1 MKRDETLRQTGG
13 CMLSVL
19 HRLAFALAL
28 IIGTALAIPADV
40 ARAQNFPERPIRLI
54 VAFSAGG
61 ATDVLAR
68 QIANDLKDA
77 LGQPVVVENRPG
89 ANGLIGWTHVA
100 TSEPDG
106 YTLLMAEN
114 ALAISQGLYK
124 HINFDPVRQL
134 DPVCLVGNAPLVLVT
149 STRLKANTLP
159 EFVALAKATPAGL
172 NYSSAGIGSVAH
184 LVFAVFMA
192 GAGIEAVHVP
202 YKGGGQAIA
211 DVAAGHIDAVMSAI
225 PVARGLI
232 AQGQVKG
239 LAVTS
244 SERSPVLPELPTL
257 REGGVTTADV
267 DLAFWWGL
275 FGPAKMPDAVKN
287 KLSAAFA
294 AALTTPQL
302 RERLAKIDIEPTFAP
317 APVLQTKLAH
327 EIANW
332 TKFIDA
338 HGIKAE

>member
-1 MKRDETLRQTGG
+1 M
-13 CMLSVL
+13 SVL
-19 HRLAFALAL
+19 HRIAFALVF
-28 IIGTALAIPADV
+28 ISTALAVPATI
-40 ARAQNFPERPIRLI
+40 AQAQNFPERPIRLI
-54 VAFSAGG
+54 VAFTAGG
-61 ATDVLAR
+61 ATDVMSR
-68 QIANDLKDA
+68 QIANDLKEA
-77 LGQPVVVENRPG
+77 LGQAVVVENRPG

-106 YTLLMAEN
+106 HTLLMAEN

-124 HINFDPVRQL
+124 HIAFDPIRQL
-134 DPVCLVGNAPLVLVT
+134 DPVCLVANAPLVLVT

-159 EFVALAKATPAGL
+159 EFIALAKATPARL

-184 LVFAVFMA
+184 LVFEVFMA
-192 GAGIEAVHVP
+192 GAGIQAVHVP

-232 AQGQVKG
+232 EQGQVKG

-244 SERSPVLPELPTL
+244 SERSPVLPNLPTL

-275 FGPAKMPDAVKN
+275 FGPAGMPEAVKG

-294 AALTTPQL
+294 KALASPQV

-317 APVLQTKLAH
+317 APVLKTKLAH

-338 HGIKAE
+338 HGIKTE

>member
-1 MKRDETLRQTGG
+1 M
-13 CMLSVL
+13 SVL
-19 HRLAFALAL
+19 HRITLALVVSISAALAVP
-28 IIGTALAIPADV
+28 AAIAQ
-40 ARAQNFPERPIRLI
+40 AQNFPERPIRLI
-54 VAFSAGG
+54 VAFTAGG
-61 ATDVLAR
+61 ATDVMSR
-68 QIANDLKDA
+68 QIANDLKEA
-77 LGQPVVVENRPG
+77 LGQAVVVENRPG

-124 HINFDPVRQL
+124 HISFDPVRQL

-149 STRLKANTLP
+149 STKLKANTLP
-159 EFVALAKATPAGL
+159 EFIALARATPARL

-184 LVFAVFMA
+184 LVFEVFMA

-257 REGGVTTADV
+257 REGGVTTADI

-275 FGPAKMPDAVKN
+275 FGPAKMPEAVKS

-294 AALTTPQL
+294 AALSTQQL
-302 RERLAKIDIEPTFAP
+302 RERLARIDIEPTFAP
-317 APVLQTKLAH
+317 APVLRAKLAH

>member
-1 MKRDETLRQTGG
+1 M
-13 CMLSVL
+13 SVL
-19 HRLAFALAL
+19 HRIAFALVF
-28 IIGTALAIPADV
+28 IGAALAVPA
-40 ARAQNFPERPIRLI
+40 AIAQAQNFPERPIRLI
-54 VAFSAGG
+54 VAFTAGG
-61 ATDVLAR
+61 ATDVMSR
-68 QIANDLKDA
+68 QIANDLKEA
-77 LGQPVVVENRPG
+77 LGQAVVVENRPG

-106 YTLLMAEN
+106 HTLLMAEN

-124 HINFDPVRQL
+124 HINFDPIRQL
-134 DPVCLVGNAPLVLVT
+134 DPVCLVANAPLVLVT
-149 STRLKANTLP
+149 STRLKASTLP
-159 EFVALAKATPAGL
+159 EFIALAKATPARL

-184 LVFAVFMA
+184 LVFEVFMA

-232 AQGQVKG
+232 EQGQVKG

-244 SERSPVLPELPTL
+244 SERSPVLPNLPTL
-257 REGGVTTADV
+257 REGGVATADV

-275 FGPAKMPDAVKN
+275 FGPAGMPEAVKG
-287 KLSAAFA
+287 KLGAAFA
-294 AALTTPQL
+294 KALSSPQV

-317 APVLQTKLAH
+317 APALKAKLSH

-338 HGIKAE
+338 HGIKTE

>member
-1 MKRDETLRQTGG
+1 
-13 CMLSVL
+13 MLSVL
-19 HRLAFALAL
+19 HRIAFALVL
-28 IIGTALAIPADV
+28 LIGTALV
-40 ARAQNFPERPIRLI
+40 APVNFALAQNFPERPIRLI

-61 ATDVLAR
+61 ATDVLSR

-149 STRLKANTLP
+149 STKLKANTLP
-159 EFVALAKATPAGL
+159 EFIALAKATPATSELQLRRHRQRRPSGVRGVHGRRRHRRRARAL
-172 NYSSAGIGSVAH
+172 QGRRPGDRRRRGRPHRRRHVGDPGGARPDRAGPGQGPGRH
-184 LVFAVFMA
+184 LLGALA
-192 GAGIEAVHVP
+192 GASGAADAARGRRHHSRCRPRFLVGTVRPGRNARGRE
-202 YKGGGQAIA
+202 GQARVPRSPRRSPRRNCA
-211 DVAAGHIDAVMSAI
+211 SAS
-225 PVARGLI
+225 PRS
-232 AQGQVKG
+232 
-239 LAVTS
+239 TS
-244 SERSPVLPELPTL
+244 SRPTRRRRCCRRSSP
-257 REGGVTTADV
+257 
-267 DLAFWWGL
+267 
-275 FGPAKMPDAVKN
+275 
-287 KLSAAFA
+287 S
-294 AALTTPQL
+294 
-302 RERLAKIDIEPTFAP
+302 
-317 APVLQTKLAH
+317 

>member
-1 MKRDETLRQTGG
+1 
-13 CMLSVL
+13 
-19 HRLAFALAL
+19 
-28 IIGTALAIPADV
+28 
-40 ARAQNFPERPIRLI
+40 
-54 VAFSAGG
+54 
-61 ATDVLAR
+61 
-68 QIANDLKDA
+68 
-77 LGQPVVVENRPG
+77 
-89 ANGLIGWTHVA
+89 
-100 TSEPDG
+100 
-106 YTLLMAEN
+106 
-114 ALAISQGLYK
+114 
-124 HINFDPVRQL
+124 
-134 DPVCLVGNAPLVLVT
+134 VLVT
-149 STRLKANTLP
+149 STKLRSNTLP
-159 EFVALAKATPAGL
+159 EFIALAKATPARL

-184 LVFAVFMA
+184 LVFEVFMA
-192 GAGIEAVHVP
+192 GAGIDAVHVP

-275 FGPAKMPDAVKN
+275 FGPAKMPDAVKS

-294 AALTTPQL
+294 TALATPQL

-317 APVLQTKLAH
+317 APVLQAKLAH

-338 HGIKAE
+338 HAIKVE